1 MTTLPTRYLQ
11 ETSLGKFVKFNC
23 SQSSVECV
31 YTTRVVRSK
40 SFFARDNSITEIVTV
55 NGERIPLAKN
65 SLPALS
71 EIGHIVTVFSL
82 SQTTKSLREV
92 PLAVSQVK
100 TFNNTSQSVCYVHCA
115 NALVESFGYPFTSR
129 FVTVLLHRHTLAL

>member
-1 MTTLPTRYLQ
+1 MTTLPTRYMQ
-11 ETSLGKFVKFNC
+11 ETSLGKFVKFNF

-40 SFFARDNSITEIVTV
+40 LFFARDNSITEIVTV

-71 EIGHIVTVFSL
+71 EIGHIVTVSSL
-82 SQTTKSLREV
+82 SQTTESLREV
-92 PLAVSQVK
+92 RLAVSQVK
-100 TFNNTSQSVCYVHCA
+100 TFNNTSRGVCYVHCA
-115 NALVESFGYPFTSR
+115 NALVESFGYPLTSR
-129 FVTVLLHRHTLAL
+129 FVAVLLHRHTIAL